1 MLKALLF
8 ELLKS
13 RMVEE
18 RKSYAKPFVYFF
30 NILGLSLL
38 IIAKYNYW
46 PDTREF
52 TFFING
58 AILCI
63 AIAIIIECI
72 RCYLKC
78 KNRYKTINS
87 LKSSSRDL
95 ADKATTQVARL
106 FTSDSVARCVP
117 IIIRYVPG
125 TILTFLICAYIKR
138 KFAKNITY
146 PLLGKWVK

>member
-13 RMVEE
+13 KMTEE
-18 RKSYAKPFVYFF
+18 RKSSTKPFVYFF

-38 IIAKYNYW
+38 VIAKYSYW

-52 TFFING
+52 AFFINI
-58 AILCI
+58 AIVCI

-72 RCYLKC
+72 RCYFKC

-87 LKSSSRDL
+87 LKSSSKDL
-95 ADKATTQVARL
+95 VDRATTQVARL
-106 FTSDSVARCVP
+106 FTPDSVARCVP
-117 IIIRYVPG
+117 AIIRYVPS
-125 TILTFLICAYIKR
+125 TILTFLIFTYIKR
-138 KFAKNITY
+138 KFLNNSKLVSLITR
-146 PLLGKWVK
+146 L

>member
-13 RMVEE
+13 RMTEG

-30 NILGLSLL
+30 NILGFSLL
-38 IIAKYNYW
+38 VIAKYSYW
-46 PDTREF
+46 SDTREF
-52 TFFING
+52 TFFINS
-58 AILCI
+58 AVLCI
-63 AIAIIIECI
+63 AIAIIIEGV

-95 ADKATTQVARL
+95 ADRATTQVASL
-106 FTSDSVARCVP
+106 FTSDAVAKCVP
-117 IIIRYVPG
+117 IIIRYVPS

-138 KFAKNITY
+138 KFFKATGYTALN
-146 PLLGKWVK
+146 KWL